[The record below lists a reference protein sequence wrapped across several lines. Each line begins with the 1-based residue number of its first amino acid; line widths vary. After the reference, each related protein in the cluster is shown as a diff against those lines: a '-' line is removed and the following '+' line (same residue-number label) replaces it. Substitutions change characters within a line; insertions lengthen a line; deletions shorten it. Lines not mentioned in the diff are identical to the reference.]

1 MNYVETNDNKNSVC
15 YISDSLTCLFLLIWG
30 LSGGLYHFGAGM
42 PSPNLPGMAAMVATY
57 RSRDLLIG
65 NPSALI
71 SVIIQLRLAIITLI
85 NLISP
90 LIQAGFKRYHPA
102 GMHGQNCGN
111 ARRREAILDAEIT
124 FLRTYRY

>member
-1 MNYVETNDNKNSVC
+1 MNYVEIMSNKNGMC
-15 YISDSLTCLFLLIWG
+15 YISDSLTCLFLSIWG
-30 LSGGLYHFGAGM
+30 LSGGLYHSGAGT

-71 SVIIQLRLAIITLI
+71 SVIIQLRLAMITLI

-90 LIQAGFKRYHPA
+90 LIPG
-102 GMHGQNCGN
+102 GV
-111 ARRREAILDAEIT
+111 
-124 FLRTYRY
+124 